1 MVPKSSSITAI
12 VEYNI
17 GTMLMSRLLNKNRI
31 KISMSEKGD
40 PLENAI
46 AERVNGI
53 LKDELLENGYTA
65 ASCKLNRL
73 YSMQ

>member
-1 MVPKSSSITAI
+1 
-12 VEYNI
+12 
-17 GTMLMSRLLNKNRI
+17 
-31 KISMSEKGD
+31 MSEKGD